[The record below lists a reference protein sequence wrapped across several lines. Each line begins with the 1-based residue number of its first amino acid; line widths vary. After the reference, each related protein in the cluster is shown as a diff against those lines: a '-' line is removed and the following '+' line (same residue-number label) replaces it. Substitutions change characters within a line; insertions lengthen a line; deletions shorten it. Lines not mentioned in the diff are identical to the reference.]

1 MSIHEHVEDRRP
13 SDRKLPSVRF
23 ELVLIGFLLIGGT
36 LLLTEHRAHA
46 LGLLIWLPIVAC
58 PLMHIFMHGGHG
70 GHGSHGDHDQRGR
83 SAS

>member
-1 MSIHEHVEDRRP
+1 MSSHEHVQDRGPPGRKFP
-13 SDRKLPSVRF
+13 SARF
-23 ELVLIGFLLIGGT
+23 GLVLIGFLIIAGA
-36 LLLTEHRAHA
+36 LLLTEHRAHV
-46 LGLLIWLPIVAC
+46 LGLLIWLPILAR